1 MNDWVD
7 RVAQSLQKKILP
19 VSRFFLRIGQFILV
33 LMVLTTVVDVF
44 LRYLFNSPILGSYEL
59 TEFMMA
65 ILVFGSV
72 AYTMV
77 VKGHVTVDL
86 VITRLPA
93 RAQAILECITCFIA
107 FLLFGM
113 ATYRN
118 VIHAKK
124 VWERNDVSAELFIP
138 ISPFVLFV
146 AIGIAVLS
154 LVLLVQSLE
163 SFARAV
169 KK

>member
-1 MNDWVD
+1 
-7 RVAQSLQKKILP
+7 
-19 VSRFFLRIGQFILV
+19 
-33 LMVLTTVVDVF
+33 MVLTTVVDVF

-93 RAQAILECITCFIA
+93 RAQAILECIT
-107 FLLFGM
+107 
-113 ATYRN
+113 
-118 VIHAKK
+118 
-124 VWERNDVSAELFIP
+124 
-138 ISPFVLFV
+138 
-146 AIGIAVLS
+146 
-154 LVLLVQSLE
+154 
-163 SFARAV
+163 
-169 KK
+169 